1 MKPPKLK
8 PPNLTVCHITFSPIY
23 HPTHATHLVI
33 NDKRNNFHLPTLARY
48 ASRPKVGLWWNVT
61 SNTMA
66 GKKVVVRR
74 WSARRLRNAIVEAL
88 EERGFDGEGKRL
100 VGGNLTG
107 TLQVRALQGIVQ
119 AKFEAV
125 KKEAGCL
132 VEHVMEV
139 CREEAESKGSYRGE
153 RGRWWSQGKLEI
165 GGDNAR
171 PLNRKT
177 AAVPPRSSSNG
188 ETLQKVKHLGD
199 IIRLNR
205 LQRLGKEVN
214 SGKQQSGMIE
224 TEQDCGQVIVPNTIG
239 YFFIKPKKNHQRMD

>member
-1 MKPPKLK
+1 
-8 PPNLTVCHITFSPIY
+8 
-23 HPTHATHLVI
+23 
-33 NDKRNNFHLPTLARY
+33 
-48 ASRPKVGLWWNVT
+48 
-61 SNTMA
+61 MA
-66 GKKVVVRR
+66 GKKAVVRR
-74 WSARRLRNAIVEAL
+74 WSARRLRNAIVVAL

-100 VGGNLTG
+100 MGGNLTG

-139 CREEAESKGSYRGE
+139 CREEARPKASHRGE
-153 RGRWWSQGKLEI
+153 RGRWWSQGKLEN

-188 ETLQKVKHLGD
+188 EKPQKVKHL
-199 IIRLNR
+199 
-205 LQRLGKEVN
+205 
-214 SGKQQSGMIE
+214 
-224 TEQDCGQVIVPNTIG
+224 
-239 YFFIKPKKNHQRMD
+239 

>member
-8 PPNLTVCHITFSPIY
+8 PPNLTVCHITFSSIY
-23 HPTHATHLVI
+23 HPTYTTHLVL
-33 NDKRNNFHLPTLARY
+33 NDKRNNDHLPTLARY

-66 GKKVVVRR
+66 GKKAVVRR

-88 EERGFDGEGKRL
+88 EERGFDGEGKRP

-125 KKEAGCL
+125 KKEARCL
-132 VEHVMEV
+132 VEHVMKV

-165 GGDNAR
+165 GGDNE
-171 PLNRKT
+171 T
-177 AAVPPRSSSNG
+177 AAVPPRSSSNR
-188 ETLQKVKHLGD
+188 EKPQKVKHL
-199 IIRLNR
+199 
-205 LQRLGKEVN
+205 
-214 SGKQQSGMIE
+214 
-224 TEQDCGQVIVPNTIG
+224 
-239 YFFIKPKKNHQRMD
+239 